1 MVHCGIL
8 PRPRRHLNNQ
18 ECCRHAQGAPRG
30 AGLLVAGNFNVKLSE
45 PEGNQKGDDIVAALA
60 KEVLEDMSAHF
71 LLHRR

>member
-1 MVHCGIL
+1 M
-8 PRPRRHLNNQ
+8 
-18 ECCRHAQGAPRG
+18 
-30 AGLLVAGNFNVKLSE
+30 AGNFNVKLSE